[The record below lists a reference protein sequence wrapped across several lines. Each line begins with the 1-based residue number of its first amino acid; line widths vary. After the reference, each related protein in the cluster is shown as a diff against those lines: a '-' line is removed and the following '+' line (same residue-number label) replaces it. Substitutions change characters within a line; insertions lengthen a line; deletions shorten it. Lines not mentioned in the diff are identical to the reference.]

1 MSTAKGNGSLVVEP
15 GGEAEGTIY
24 FYNVD
29 GNRITH
35 VALAVT
41 AAPAGWEVSIDPPQR
56 EVAVS
61 VNGSV
66 VNVSEN
72 VNVEPGPLL
81 SQETAET
88 PEGMVCISVPG
99 RGYALART
107 ARIVVHAPSSAQI
120 GTKEEVHVAAEA
132 FWLGQTGAAAIK
144 QARDFDFAVEVSAA
158 PGPYT
163 EKVLGDAPNAPVPPA
178 GGDATTGGE
187 TNLSLSV
194 QSLADKWMPTVVAVL
209 VVLGGALLVPRLAR
223 RK

>member
-35 VALAVT
+35 VALAVA
-41 AAPAGWEVSIDPPQR
+41 AAPAGWDVSIDPPLR

-81 SQETAET
+81 AQETAET
-88 PEGMVCISVPG
+88 PEGMVCIPVPG

-107 ARIVVHAPSSAQI
+107 ARVVVHAPSSAKI
-120 GTKEEVHVAAEA
+120 GTKGEVRVAAEA

-144 QARDFDFAVEVSAA
+144 QARDFDFSVEVAAA

-163 EKVLGDAPNAPVPPA
+163 EKVLGDAPRVGAPPVGEDTAA
-178 GGDATTGGE
+178 GGEMAPA
-187 TNLSLSV
+187 LSV
-194 QSLADKWMPTVVAVL
+194 QALADKWMPTIVALL
-209 VVLGGALLVPRLAR
+209 VVLAGALIVPQLVS